1 MANKYTHALN
11 VAIGLNITSLLS
23 PANIPGIKKY
33 LHVENDTDL
42 VGAIAQDKYSKLEQ
56 VIREAGFD
64 IIDADFGKLPV
75 ADRNSIDVS
84 QMNEPEGNIPEAE
97 EKPAET
103 EVQEDINTT
112 IVGEIKRAIKDVAD
126 FNGEIS
132 AININGERV
141 ADVHNADELHKMTD
155 LPEEVPINF
164 EELDAGEL
172 MVITYL
178 DKKQDLKFRVVDNKE
193 KMEDK

>member
-11 VAIGLNITSLLS
+11 VAIGLDITSLLS
-23 PANIPGIKKY
+23 PANIPGVKKY
-33 LHVENDTDL
+33 LHVENDADL

-56 VIREAGFD
+56 AIREAGFD

-75 ADRNSIDVS
+75 ADHNSIDAA
-84 QMNEPEGNIPEAE
+84 QMNKPEDNIPEAE

-103 EVQEDINTT
+103 GVKEDINTT
-112 IVGEIKRAIKDVAD
+112 IVDGIKRAIKDVAD

-141 ADVHNADELHKMTD
+141 ADVRNADELHKMTD

-178 DKKQDLKFRVVDNKE
+178 DKEQDLKFRVVDDKE